1 MKIALFAG
9 GLLAISSVAMSAP
22 INYGAFSGNTVQFL
36 SVSEDS
42 PTDATPLFGA
52 PTVSGDSI
60 GFNPTQFGSFSS
72 NGGSDITDG
81 TLQMDIR
88 ANSGFSI
95 PFFNI
100 TERGDYSL
108 IVRNSTGVASA
119 SVGLALFIRVSE
131 VNGSPLS
138 TPVTFSGNGTFTP
151 SGGSFTLTGL
161 GTQLLQTFNG
171 SISVD
176 LNTLLANAGVNG
188 QATRIQVSLNNVLTT
203 VTTQGGRASIQKK
216 QFDGVS
222 ITIPAPGAAALM
234 GMGMLAA
241 GRRRR

>member
-1 MKIALFAG
+1 MKIAFFAG
-9 GLLAISSVAMSAP
+9 GLLAISSAALAAP

-42 PTDATPLFGA
+42 PTDPTPLFGT
-52 PTVSGDSI
+52 PTVTGDSI

-100 TERGDYSL
+100 SERGDYSL
-108 IVRNSTGVASA
+108 IVRNAGGTASA
-119 SVGLALFIRVSE
+119 SVGLALFIRISE
-131 VNGSPLS
+131 VNGAALS

-151 SGGSFTLTGL
+151 SGGSFTLSGI

-171 SISVD
+171 NISVD
-176 LNTLLANAGVNG
+176 LNQLLANAGVTG
-188 QATRIQVSLNNVLTT
+188 SATRIQVSLNNVLTT
-203 VTTQGGRASIQKK
+203 VTTAGARASIQKK

-222 ITIPAPGAAALM
+222 ITIPTPGAAALV
-234 GMGMLAA
+234 GMGVLAA